1 MTDSNVTDLFDREE
15 EIFKARLAGRSV
27 RKIAREFHVD
37 VPQVETIIQRHL
49 PTVDGRMRSVAFAL
63 ELERLDGYL
72 TVFHSKAMEG
82 DPQAGMICLKIGER
96 FASLWGLDAPSQ
108 TKVDLVTSGV
118 EKVEVTSTMRIR
130 AALELVAGKT
140 QPDEIEAAFERI
152 KKDPLYAD
160 DDPSVAGKPDERPAD
175 KMRVVLE
182 RFKTDPHYGGK
193 PSADDDD
200 PPPAA

>member
-72 TVFHSKAMEG
+72 S

-140 QPDEIEAAFERI
+140 QPDEIEAAFQRI
-152 KKDPLYAD
+152 AADPLYQ
-160 DDPSVAGKPDERPAD
+160 DDPAVSGKPEERPAD
-175 KMRVVLE
+175 KMRAVLE
-182 RFKTDPHYGGK
+182 RFKTDPLYGGK

>member
-15 EIFKARLAGRSV
+15 EIFKARLAGKSV

-72 TVFHSKAMEG
+72 SVFHSKAMEG
-82 DPQAGMICLKIGER
+82 DAQAGMICLKIGER

-140 QPDEIEAAFERI
+140 QPDEIEAAFQRI
-152 KKDPLYAD
+152 AADPLYQ
-160 DDPSVAGKPDERPAD
+160 DDPAVSGKPEERPAD
-175 KMRVVLE
+175 KMRAVLE
-182 RFKTDPHYGGK
+182 RFKTDPLYGGK